1 MKRIT
6 AIICAALICLMF
18 SVVSFAENIYIV
30 DDAEEEFIPDVPT
43 TTQVAETTTSI
54 ASSIIDTDSL
64 LGGIETISGYFGDFS
79 GMLGNGI
86 DSLLSGFEE
95 FDVNIDMNQ
104 DIPETTTLPKIN
116 SGEKITQSQYSEQL
130 TSEMTE
136 NVVQQETTTIREHEL
151 PSVLVVNGEN
161 NSNDVLS
168 GSTLTLLV
176 FIAAIILLIL
186 VAAIVLVMLTRKTE
200 YNSAV
205 LDKSTIPSV
214 DKPSALAQFLD
225 DNISDDGNDY
235 GNIAY
240 WNDNDEKN

>member
-1 MKRIT
+1 MKSIT

-30 DDAEEEFIPDVPT
+30 DDAEEDFVPEVT
-43 TTQVAETTTSI
+43 TTQVAETTTS
-54 ASSIIDTDSL
+54 SVVDTESL
-64 LGGIETISGYFGDFS
+64 LGGIETLSGYIGDFS

-86 DSLLSGFEE
+86 DSLLSGFEN
-95 FDVNIDMNQ
+95 FDVDIDMNQ
-104 DIPETTTLPKIN
+104 DAPETTTLPKIN

-130 TSEMTE
+130 TAEMTE
-136 NVVQQETTTIREHEL
+136 NVVQQQETTTVRENEL

-161 NSNDVLS
+161 DSNDVLS

-205 LDKSTIPSV
+205 LDKSTLPSV
-214 DKPSALAQFLD
+214 DKPSALSQFLD

-235 GNIAY
+235 GNITY
-240 WNDNDEKN
+240 WNDKNEKN

>member
-6 AIICAALICLMF
+6 AFICAALICLMF

-30 DDAEEEFIPDVPT
+30 DDAEEDFVPDVTT
-43 TTQVAETTTSI
+43 TTQAAETTTS
-54 ASSIIDTDSL
+54 SSIIDTDSI

-79 GMLGNGI
+79 GVLGDGI
-86 DSLLSGFEE
+86 DSLLSGFEN
-95 FDVNIDMNQ
+95 FDVDIDMNQ
-104 DIPETTTLPKIN
+104 DTPETTTLPKIN
-116 SGEKITQSQYSEQL
+116 SGEKITQSQYAEQL

-136 NVVQQETTTIREHEL
+136 NVLQQETTTVRENEL

-176 FIAAIILLIL
+176 FISAIVLLIL

-214 DKPSALAQFLD
+214 DKPSALSQFLD
-225 DNISDDGNDY
+225 DDISDDGNDY

-240 WNDNDEKN
+240 WNDKNEKN

>member
-30 DDAEEEFIPDVPT
+30 DDAEEDFVPDVT
-43 TTQVAETTTSI
+43 TTQAAETTTS
-54 ASSIIDTDSL
+54 SVVDTESL
-64 LGGIETISGYFGDFS
+64 LGGIETLSGYIGDFS
-79 GMLGNGI
+79 GVLGEGI
-86 DSLLSGFEE
+86 DSLLSGFEN
-95 FDVNIDMNQ
+95 FDVDIDMNQ
-104 DIPETTTLPKIN
+104 DTPETTTLPKIN

-136 NVVQQETTTIREHEL
+136 NVVQQQETTTVRENEL

-161 NSNDVLS
+161 DSNDVLS

-205 LDKSTIPSV
+205 LDKSTLPSV
-214 DKPSALAQFLD
+214 DKPSALSQFLD
-225 DNISDDGNDY
+225 DNINDDGNDY
-235 GNIAY
+235 GNITY
-240 WNDNDEKN
+240 WNDKNEKN

>member
-1 MKRIT
+1 MMKRIT

-18 SVVSFAENIYIV
+18 SVVSFAENIYII
-30 DDAEEEFIPDVPT
+30 DDAEEEFIPDITT
-43 TTQVAETTTSI
+43 TTQVAETTTS
-54 ASSIIDTDSL
+54 SSAINTESI
-64 LGGIETISGYFGDFS
+64 LGGIETLSGYFGDFS
-79 GMLGNGI
+79 GALGDGI

-95 FDVNIDMNQ
+95 FDVNMDMNQ
-104 DIPETTTLPKIN
+104 SASETTTLPKIN
-116 SGEKITQSQYSEQL
+116 SGEKITQSQYAEQL

-136 NVVQQETTTIREHEL
+136 NVAQQKETTTVKENEL
-151 PSVLVVNGEN
+151 PSVLVVNGEKD
-161 NSNDVLS
+161 SNDVLS

-176 FIAAIILLIL
+176 FVAAIVLLIL

-214 DKPSALAQFLD
+214 DKPSALAQFLE

-240 WNDNDEKN
+240 WNDDSGDR